1 LARSITSVR
10 ELLFALFGV
19 WVVVVC
25 SLVVGAVLLRR
36 AAGRRNRV
44 MPDRPSPAPLS
55 WLWSWRG
62 PARLHRRLRRAVQ
75 IAEVAVAPLR
85 QRDPDVCP
93 LVGVADDLA
102 ARAGQAD
109 TRLVAAAGAPGA
121 AGFARRELTFEVGE
135 IEASAV
141 RLSRLAATWQ
151 HQLHQASD
159 AAHGLPPLELNARLD
174 AVESALSEL
183 AAATRHSITAPAAR
197 QLS

>member
-1 LARSITSVR
+1 VR

-44 MPDRPSPAPLS
+44 VPDRHSPAPLS

-85 QRDPDVCP
+85 QRDPDLCP
-93 LVGVADDLA
+93 LVGVADDLV
-102 ARAGQAD
+102 ARAGQVD
-109 TRLVAAAGAPGA
+109 IRLVTAAGAPGA
-121 AGFARRELTFEVGE
+121 TAFLRRELTFEVGE
-135 IEASAV
+135 IEASAW
-141 RLSRLAATWQ
+141 RLSRLAASWQ
-151 HQLHQASD
+151 FQLRQASD
-159 AAHGLPPLELNARLD
+159 GAHGLPPLELNARLD
-174 AVESALSEL
+174 AVESALSEV
-183 AAATRHSITAPAAR
+183 AATTRPSIPAPAAR